1 MGAITDFLNTEWTEM
16 TTDQDMYAVR
26 AIIQDFYNN
35 LSEAISRGQDKYP
48 TGEATFDNYVQPIV
62 SEMTTFKT
70 QLENNYGE
78 FINWVQPPKE

>member
-1 MGAITDFLNTEWTEM
+1 MGVITTKLNAEWTEM
-16 TTDQDMYAVR
+16 TTDQDMFEVR

-35 LSEAISRGQDKYP
+35 LVEAISRGTDKYP
-48 TGEATFDNYVQPIV
+48 TGDVDFDNYVAPIV

-78 FINWVQPPKE
+78 FINWSAPE

>member
-1 MGAITDFLNTEWTEM
+1 MSAITDKLNAEWAEM
-16 TTDQDMYAVR
+16 TTDQDMFEVR

-48 TGEATFDNYVQPIV
+48 TGDATFDAYVQPIV
-62 SEMTTFKT
+62 QEMTTFKT

-78 FINWVQPPKE
+78 FINWMQP